1 MKEMDPYYSEL
12 AEVLRGR
19 LLTIA
24 DHETRDRNPEE
35 HLQRLKRLS
44 EKLELLKKNLP
55 TDADPMLAH
64 YLERMSLSKALEF
77 IEANYADSSPR

>member
-12 AEVLRGR
+12 VAVLRGR
-19 LLTIA
+19 LLAIA

-35 HLQRLKRLS
+35 HLQKLKQLS
-44 EKLELLKKNLP
+44 EKLELLKKRLP
-55 TDADPMLAH
+55 AEAHPMLAH

>member
-1 MKEMDPYYSEL
+1 MKEMDPFYSEL

-19 LLTIA
+19 LSTIA

-35 HLQRLKRLS
+35 HLQKLKQLS
-44 EKLELLKKNLP
+44 EKLELLKKRLP
-55 TDADPMLAH
+55 AEAHPMLAH

>member
-1 MKEMDPYYSEL
+1 MDPYYSEL
-12 AEVLRGR
+12 AEVLRCR

-35 HLQRLKRLS
+35 HLHKLKELS
-44 EKLELLKKNLP
+44 EKLELLKKKLP
-55 TDADPMLAH
+55 PEADPMLAH